1 MSCGMNCGMCGRLI
15 KMIASGGSRGLTK
28 FQGKCLN
35 GCSLHKSY
43 FIGNSLVSSPYW
55 VPALSFLR
63 REVPVQRRAK
73 EDDQITANPNSRCL
87 FQKIAHLPEVIQRV
101 AQHQCTPEFSLLTI
115 HELIESECVDCQQ
128 FLLVMYQ
135 FVCMFYL
142 QYDSASSRSLFCL
155 ETLDPTLL
163 YGLRGG

>member
-1 MSCGMNCGMCGRLI
+1 MSFGMNCGMYGRLI

-35 GCSLHKSY
+35 DCSLHNNY

-55 VPALSFLR
+55 GPALSFLH
-63 REVPVQRRAK
+63 REGPVQKRAK
-73 EDDQITANPNSRCL
+73 EDDQRTSNPNSRCL
-87 FQKIAHLPEVIQRV
+87 FQEISHLPEVTLQRV
-101 AQHQCTPEFSLLTI
+101 SQHQCSPELSPLTI
-115 HELIESECVDCQQ
+115 RELIESECVDCQQ

-135 FVCMFYL
+135 YVGMLYL
-142 QYDSASSRSLFCL
+142 QYDSASSFLFCL
-155 ETLDPTLL
+155 ETLGLTVL